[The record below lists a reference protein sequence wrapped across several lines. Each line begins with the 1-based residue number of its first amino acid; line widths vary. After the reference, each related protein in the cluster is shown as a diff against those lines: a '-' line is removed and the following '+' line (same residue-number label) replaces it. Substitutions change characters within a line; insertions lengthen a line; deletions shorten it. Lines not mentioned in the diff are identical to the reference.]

1 MILLTCIN
9 IMPEITI
16 VAADDHE
23 IFLQGL
29 KSLFADDQLVS
40 LLDTCTNRDDLI
52 TKIESLSPDIILLDV
67 SMPGASIEEVLK
79 ITNPSHT
86 EVIILTMN
94 LDINLANDLVTQG
107 VAGYVLKES
116 AFEELELAITQV
128 VSGAIYLSPLLTE
141 CMNNSSKTKLT
152 NREKEIVQLAAE
164 GISNK
169 EIASQLSITERTIR
183 FHFSNICLKLGA
195 NGRSNAIAKSLK
207 LHLVDI
213 K

>member
-1 MILLTCIN
+1 MS
-9 IMPEITI
+9 EITI
-16 VAADDHE
+16 IAADDHQ

-29 KSLFADDQLVS
+29 KSLFADDQFVT
-40 LLDTCTNRDDLI
+40 LLDTCTDRDDLI
-52 TKIESLSPDIILLDV
+52 KKIQSLSPDIILIDL

-79 ITNPSHT
+79 ITNPSTT

-94 LDINLANDLVTQG
+94 LDVSLANYLVAQG
-107 VAGYVLKES
+107 VSGYVLKES
-116 AFEELELAITQV
+116 AFEELELAINQV
-128 VSGAIYLSPLLTE
+128 VSGSVYLSPLLTE
-141 CMNNSSKTKLT
+141 FINNAKEPKLT

-169 EIASQLSITERTIR
+169 EIASQLLITERTIR

-207 LHLVDI
+207 LHLIDI
-213 K
+213 E